1 MSSSV
6 VIYYSNVRQQHVKLQ
21 HAPGLN
27 PMFPRPG
34 SYSTSNVSL
43 EMVIWVW
50 GLDTHRISLDTRSDG
65 YGYGDDFLPMGDTRT
80 WLELRQVWD
89 GYFFSPTG
97 NLIGT
102 RYFTTAII
110 LGCEQVKMCSFC
122 YINYD
127 LFWLLN
133 FATLL
138 SQIFVE
144 Y

>member
-1 MSSSV
+1 MLGWTRSSRTHSHHLGVGPLHLPFLSSSTMPRFICV
-6 VIYYSNVRQQHVKLQ
+6 EIDGTAMKVRD
-21 HAPGLN
+21 GN
-27 PMFPRPG
+27 SGM
-34 SYSTSNVSL
+34 S
-43 EMVIWVW
+43 IWYLSGIW
-50 GLDTHRISLDTRSDG
+50 SDG
-65 YGYGDDFLPMGDTRT
+65 YGYGDNFLPVDDTRSRYEST
-80 WLELRQVWD
+80 RVRD
-89 GYFFSPTG
+89 GYFFSPVG
-97 NLIGT
+97 NPTGT

-110 LGCEQVKMCSFC
+110 LGCEQVKMCSFS